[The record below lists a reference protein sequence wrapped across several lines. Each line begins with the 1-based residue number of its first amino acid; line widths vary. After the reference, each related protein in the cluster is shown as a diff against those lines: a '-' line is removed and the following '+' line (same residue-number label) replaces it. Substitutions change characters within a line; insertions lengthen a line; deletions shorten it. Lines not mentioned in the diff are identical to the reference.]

1 MIKEL
6 LDKKLKREIIVTK
19 KDEIPFILF
28 KVGNALL
35 SVEMKDVFIVLEYKD
50 IVDLPGAPP
59 HILGI
64 IYYQGE
70 VIPIVDLKGEL
81 KESTT
86 FRTDNT
92 RLLII
97 KYNNEQIGLFV
108 DEVLGLQNIYKNL
121 LKESDEDIFR
131 AQIKFDNKNY
141 KVLDIDKFYN
151 KFKVS

>member
-108 DEVLGLQNIYKNL
+108 DEVLGLQNINKNL